1 MCYFLGKGAKTN
13 YQEAYKWT
21 KKAAEGG
28 DKKAAWNLG
37 VMYLQ
42 GKGIEKNIDK
52 GIKWIEEGA
61 EFATAKDQRDLGYD
75 YEYSIELMPKN
86 LERAFYWYNKAAEKG
101 LCCGLYSLG
110 LCFIEGKGVPPNLEK
125 GIECVKKAKVKN
137 CEYAKKYLKENYF
150 SPELVGAASA
160 GDPVAQNKLGFCYL
174 YGFGVQK
181 NQKKGFEWVFK
192 AAEQGNS
199 NALSTL
205 GLLYENGIGINT
217 STALALQSYK
227 KAAEKG
233 SLSALTKMGSIYT
246 DGKLVQK
253 DLNEAI
259 RWHIKAAESGSS
271 IAQNNLAWILAT
283 SKNPEIRDGSKAIT
297 WANQAIDN
305 SNRQEASYFGTL
317 AAAYAES
324 GQFSKAIEVQKKAI
338 SLIKSNENVESYKS
352 ALQSYKEKRPLR
364 EDF

>member
-1 MCYFLGKGAKTN
+1 M
-13 YQEAYKWT
+13 Q
-21 KKAAEGG
+21 KK
-28 DKKAAWNLG
+28 NTILN
-37 VMYLQ
+37 
-42 GKGIEKNIDK
+42 GIPL
-52 GIKWIEEGA
+52 IEVDGQCSACGCEA
-61 EFATAKDQRDLGYD
+61 EFYKMGRSKYGLKLYRNFHTA
-75 YEYSIELMPKN
+75 YESFM
-86 LERAFYWYNKAAEKG
+86 R
-101 LCCGLYSLG
+101 
-110 LCFIEGKGVPPNLEK
+110 
-125 GIECVKKAKVKN
+125 
-137 CEYAKKYLKENYF
+137 
-150 SPELVGAASA
+150 
-160 GDPVAQNKLGFCYL
+160 Q
-174 YGFGVQK
+174 
-181 NQKKGFEWVFK
+181 
-192 AAEQGNS
+192 
-199 NALSTL
+199 
-205 GLLYENGIGINT
+205 
-217 STALALQSYK
+217 K

-259 RWHIKAAESGSS
+259 RWYIKAAESGSS